1 MYLLTSN
8 RDYMTEQ
15 SKSITLL
22 IESQYF
28 PPISFYKTLI
38 GADILKI
45 ERYEHYQKVS
55 YRNRCYVAG
64 PNGVILLSVPLT
76 RGKNQRTIMKDV
88 RISNEEKWQALHWK
102 TLTSA
107 YRRSPWFEY
116 FEDGLENLYAQKFD
130 FLLDWN
136 MACYEWAEKVLGLE
150 KAVSFTESFRKS
162 YDPAEKI
169 LDLRDVLTPGNR
181 GTSAPVQQNTLSPG
195 ENGGELPQYTQV
207 FGERTGFVPGLS
219 ILDLLFC
226 EGKRA
231 LELLK

>member
-1 MYLLTSN
+1 
-8 RDYMTEQ
+8 MTEGYNN
-15 SKSITLL
+15 KTLL

-38 GADILKI
+38 EVNILKI

-55 YRNRCYVAG
+55 FRNRCYVAG
-64 PNGVILLSVPLT
+64 PNGTILLSVPLAK
-76 RGKNQRTIMKDV
+76 GKNQRTIMKDV
-88 RISNEEKWQALHWK
+88 RISNQENWQALHWK

-116 FEDGLENLYAQKFD
+116 FENELEELYTRRFD

-136 MACYEWAEKVLGLE
+136 MACLQWANQVLGISPEISLTDRFE
-150 KAVSFTESFRKS
+150 KT
-162 YDPAEKI
+162 YDPATGV
-169 LDLRDVLTPGNR
+169 LDRRDHLQPGQPAPD
-181 GTSAPVQQNTLSPG
+181 GAPV
-195 ENGGELPQYTQV
+195 YAQV
-207 FGERTGFVPGLS
+207 FGERTGFFPNLS

-231 LELLK
+231 IELLT

>member
-1 MYLLTSN
+1 
-8 RDYMTEQ
+8 MTEQ
-15 SKSITLL
+15 SNYRTLL

-38 GADILKI
+38 EVDILKI

-55 YRNRCYVAG
+55 YRNRCYIAG

-76 RGKNQRTIMKDV
+76 KGKNQRTIMKDV
-88 RISNEEKWQALHWK
+88 RISNEEKWQGLHWK

-116 FEDGLENLYAQKFD
+116 FEGELETLYERKFD

-136 MACYEWAEKVLGLE
+136 MACFEWANKVLGLE
-150 KAVSFTESFRKS
+150 KQVDLTGSFVKS
-162 YDPAEKI
+162 YDPTAGI
-169 LDLRDVLTPGNR
+169 LDQRNVMVPGKSE
-181 GTSAPVQQNTLSPG
+181 GEHPV
-195 ENGGELPQYTQV
+195 YTQV
-207 FGERTGFVPGLS
+207 FGERTGFVPNLS